1 MVRCES
7 NLKYENIYGIKK
19 NVFLVGIGVGGGGDF
34 EEYMWIN
41 FLFYIDMRG

>member
-19 NVFLVGIGVGGGGDF
+19 FFFLVGIGVGGGILKNICGLIF
-34 EEYMWIN
+34 CFI
-41 FLFYIDMRG
+41 LI

>member
-7 NLKYENIYGIKK
+7 NLKYENIYGILKK
-19 NVFLVGIGVGGGGDF
+19 NFLVGIGVGGGDF